1 MRFFVSFVFQILF
14 LYATELYPVQ
24 VVGLGVSFGSL
35 VGSTPDMFIPELI
48 NIFDRVNFSVMTIF
62 CAASFL
68 SLVNSFLL
76 PETEGRQ
83 PKDKI

>member
-1 MRFFVSFVFQILF
+1 MRFFVSLVFQILY
-14 LYATELYPVQ
+14 LYVTELYPSQ
-24 VVGLGVSFGSL
+24 VVGLGVGFGCL
-35 VGSTPDMFIPELI
+35 VGCTPAMLIPVLI
-48 NIFDRVNFSVMTIF
+48 NIFNRVNFPVMTIF